1 MACTIG
7 VSAYL
12 TVQMIRKNIFISAA
26 TSFVENQMVFPNT
39 QVLNHNEY
47 IKNGKRYISVTL
59 IGETLP
65 KDSLQ
70 LAMMNKLDSAG
81 LGGTVLDIRQGFGI
95 AASAQGQEMD
105 NSKLYAMMQSQ
116 LEARQNTV
124 DSLRNVIGQFT
135 TFSARGASIASELKV
150 LFPNVRDIA
159 MSNIIATN
167 TVDSLSRDTVNVV
180 FVNAPDG
187 IDAAQQR
194 KMTDYIK
201 VRLHIPKVHINVN
214 PRNFPWPAK

>member
-1 MACTIG
+1 MIFIFFATWVGLKLMGYRRHRTDITRRYRRIQWIVYTIVACTIG

-95 AASAQGQEMD
+95 AASAQGQT
-105 NSKLYAMMQSQ
+105 
-116 LEARQNTV
+116 EALRHFRTGKI
-124 DSLRNVIGQFT
+124 SL
-135 TFSARGASIASELKV
+135 
-150 LFPNVRDIA
+150 
-159 MSNIIATN
+159 
-167 TVDSLSRDTVNVV
+167 
-180 FVNAPDG
+180 
-187 IDAAQQR
+187 
-194 KMTDYIK
+194 
-201 VRLHIPKVHINVN
+201 
-214 PRNFPWPAK
+214 